1 MKKMMVTGMALVIL
15 GFAACH
21 KKAVPTITDRTEQPA
36 TPVLPVVAD
45 VPVSTANDLAAG
57 KIIYETKCARCHVAK
72 PVENYTAERWV
83 GILRS
88 MVPKAKLDSTQKAQ
102 VTAYVN
108 TNAKKS

>member
-1 MKKMMVTGMALVIL
+1 MKKTFLLFSVLAVIII
-15 GFAACH
+15 ACH
-21 KKAVPTITDRTEQPA
+21 KKAVPTIADRTVQPEPPA
-36 TPVLPVVAD
+36 APVVAAH
-45 VPVSTANDLAAG
+45 TAADLEAG

-88 MVPKAKLDSTQKAQ
+88 MVPKARLDSTQKMQ

-108 TNAKKS
+108 TNAKKN